1 MSCVGRAFMLAD
13 ERTLL
18 SPRRWA
24 ARLTLAAV
32 IATFTALPCRAD
44 PEVTGPEAV
53 ALDPDYAAGK
63 KAIEAKNWNAAIK
76 PLSSAALRNPDNAD
90 IQNYLGYAYRK
101 AGKLDL
107 AFKHYNRALA
117 LNPRHRGAH
126 EYVGEAYLSK
136 GDLKSAQKHL
146 AALREICL
154 LPCEELTDLEREIGK
169 YVKKSAASRS
179 R

>member
-1 MSCVGRAFMLAD
+1 MLAD

-32 IATFTALPCRAD
+32 IAAFTALPCRAD

-154 LPCEELTDLEREIGK
+154 LPCEELTDLEREIAK